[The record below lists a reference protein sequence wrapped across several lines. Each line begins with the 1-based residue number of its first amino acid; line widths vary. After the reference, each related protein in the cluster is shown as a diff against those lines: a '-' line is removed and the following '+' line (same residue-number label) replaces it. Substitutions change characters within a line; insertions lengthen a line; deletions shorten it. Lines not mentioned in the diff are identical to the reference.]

1 MNISF
6 VVNNLGNSEM
16 AFDLISTI
24 NKHPEHSNSIFYQ
37 NILPPVIEPQCL
49 ATNLT
54 SLYAISGT
62 AVAFD
67 LECAQT
73 LVSAGTPTRNILYLY
88 DLEWFFKPINFV
100 VARDLMSKFEVYAT
114 SNKHADILA
123 NYLNKPVGAFETF
136 ERLYKC
142 LTTE

>member
-6 VVNNLGNSEM
+6 IINNLGNSEL
-16 AFDLISTI
+16 AFDLISTV
-24 NKHPEHSNSIFYQ
+24 NKHPEQNNSIFYQ
-37 NILPPVIEPQCL
+37 NILPPIIEPQCL

-54 SLYAISGT
+54 SLHAITGI
-62 AVAFD
+62 AVVFD
-67 LECAQT
+67 LESAQT
-73 LVSAGTPTRNILYLY
+73 LSAAGTLTRNVLYLY

-100 VARDLMSKFEVYAT
+100 VAYELMNKFEVYAT
-114 SNKHADILA
+114 NNKHAAILA
-123 NYLNKPVGAFETF
+123 NYLNRPVGVYDSF